1 MHHPEQGAFL
11 PVKNPLEQF
20 MPVEERDDGL
30 YIKVTRGDS
39 ETLKADVIV
48 KAVNNSNV
56 LNLNEVTFRNVFA
69 AASGDFQ
76 RIGPKFDY
84 YDEEFEN
91 FTAISVTPQKAT
103 LKIGEGFRLRGK
115 KLTLPLLKFYLKRH
129 GVVHG
134 ILMDQLEK
142 IVTGQ
147 IFEQYIDVAV
157 ASEPVKGA
165 NARIEMK
172 IELAPELKPKQ
183 REDGSV
189 DYRSIQTFT
198 TVKRGELIAEKI
210 PAQKGTPG
218 MTVNGDP
225 IDPKD
230 GDDIALPNGENT
242 SVSDDGLKVFAEA
255 TGILFMEN
263 KTLRIMELLQIN
275 SDVDFSVGNIDY
287 AGDVLVTGNVQPGF
301 TVAAEGSIH
310 IKGGVEAAKVISR
323 NGQVAIDKGVVGKG
337 DTLIEGKK
345 GILVGFAQDTELRTD
360 GALIFDKYLLH
371 CNVQCLS
378 AESRSSPGS
387 VVGGEMRSETTIIVR
402 QVGNESGVATKVMIY
417 DKNKAIVQAKLK
429 VFDDM
434 RKKLTPEF
442 ERLERQLR
450 SKAVL
455 IKQMTDVSARS
466 REEVKKWVDLYN
478 SVKKKLEQVEQGTNE
493 LLPQLKRPVDMNG
506 YIKVTDRSYPG
517 TTIFLYDNI
526 LQLASEY
533 INKKFHLKDM
543 AIVIDG

>member
-1 MHHPEQGAFL
+1 M
-11 PVKNPLEQF
+11 KNPLEQF
-20 MPVEERDDGL
+20 LPVEERDDGL
-30 YIKVTRGDS
+30 YVKVTKSDG
-39 ETLKADVIV
+39 ETLNADVIV
-48 KAVNNSNV
+48 KTVNNSTV
-56 LNLNEVTFRNVFA
+56 LNFNEGAFRDVFA
-69 AASGDFQ
+69 AASGEFQ
-76 RIGPKFDY
+76 RIGPGFEY
-84 YDEEFEN
+84 YDEEFESY
-91 FTAISVTPQKAT
+91 TAISVTPQKAII
-103 LKIGEGFRLRGK
+103 KVGEGYRLRGK
-115 KLTLPLLKFYLKRH
+115 KLTLPLLNFYLKRH

-142 IVTGQ
+142 IVGTQ

-157 ASEPVKGA
+157 ASEPTKGA
-165 NARIEMK
+165 NARIDMK

-189 DYRSIQTFT
+189 DYRNIQTFT

-225 IDPKD
+225 VEAKD

-242 SVSDDGLKVFAEA
+242 TVSDDGLKIFAAA
-255 TGILFMEN
+255 TGILFIEN
-263 KTLRIMELLQIN
+263 QTLKIVELLQIN

-287 AGDVLVTGNVQPGF
+287 AGDVMVNGNVQPGF

-310 IKGGVEAAKVISR
+310 VKGGVEAATVISR
-323 NGQVAIDKGVVGKG
+323 NGIITIDKGVVGKG

-345 GILVGFAQDTELRTD
+345 GINLGFAQDTKLRTD

-371 CNVQCLS
+371 CTVQCLS

-402 QVGNESGVATKVMIY
+402 QTGNESGVATKVMIY

-429 VFDDM
+429 VLDDM
-434 RKKLTPEF
+434 RKKFTPEF
-442 ERLERQLR
+442 ERVERQLK
-450 SKAVL
+450 SKAAL
-455 IKQMTDVSARS
+455 LKQATDVSARQ

-478 SVKKKLEQVEQGTNE
+478 EIKKKLEQVEQGINE

-506 YIKVTDRSYPG
+506 YIKVADRSYPG

-526 LQLASEY
+526 LQLTSEY
-533 INKKFHLKDM
+533 INKRFHLKDM